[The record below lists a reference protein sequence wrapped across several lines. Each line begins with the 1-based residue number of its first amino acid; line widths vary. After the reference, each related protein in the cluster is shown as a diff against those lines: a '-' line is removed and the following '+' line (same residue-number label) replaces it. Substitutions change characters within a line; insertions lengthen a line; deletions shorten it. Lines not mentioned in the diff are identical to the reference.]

1 MKGLGAGGLAMTAA
15 LMMGA
20 LAMGSVLAPA
30 PAQSQAQS
38 AGNEKMSKG
47 IEAYNSSPQ
56 TWWVYVKDK
65 GGIVAMYPPDG
76 KTWAT
81 TDQFEELISQP
92 TDPTAGPTI
101 IIVGGNSGRN
111 SGPNS
116 GRNPTPGCVGP
127 FCPSDTVLQRL
138 RGMPDFPDG
147 SLLLRGTA
155 VNAVFLERQ

>member
-1 MKGLGAGGLAMTAA
+1 MCSDCVNSRERTMKSFGTGMAMAA
-15 LMMGA
+15 TLA
-20 LAMGSVLAPA
+20 LAAIASPA

-38 AGNEKMSKG
+38 AGGERMSKG
-47 IEAYNSSPQ
+47 IEAYNASPQ
-56 TWWVYVKDK
+56 TWWVYVRDK

-81 TDQFEELISQP
+81 TDQCEQLISQP

-138 RGMPDFPDG
+138 RGM
-147 SLLLRGTA
+147 
-155 VNAVFLERQ
+155 